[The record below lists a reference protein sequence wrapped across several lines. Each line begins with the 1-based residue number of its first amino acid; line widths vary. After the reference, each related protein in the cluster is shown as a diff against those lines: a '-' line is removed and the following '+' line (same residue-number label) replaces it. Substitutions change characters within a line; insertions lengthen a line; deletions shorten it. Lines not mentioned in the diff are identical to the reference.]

1 MTVAEM
7 LFIITKIMVKRAY
20 FDDII
25 SDKEYVKYNSRF
37 SKIEDEDD
45 EDDEDDEEWD

>member
-7 LFIITKIMVKRAY
+7 LFIITKIIVKRAY
-20 FDDII
+20 YDDII

-37 SKIEDEDD
+37 SEIE
-45 EDDEDDEEWD
+45 EEE